1 MLKVRILTLLF
12 GTDGIR
18 GVANELLTGEF
29 AYRIALTIAEL
40 LRQDGKFGTI
50 LIGKD
55 PRMSS
60 DMLEHALASGFMSR
74 GFNIVSAGIIPTAGL
89 AHLTRTGSYILGVM
103 ISASHNQIQD
113 NGLKFFDDQGM
124 KLDESHERQIE
135 KALDE
140 ELYSSLR
147 LSPIELGSYREDTS
161 LHKLYSDHLVKI
173 PESSFKG
180 LRIIIDS
187 AHGSACSYAGEAF
200 IRLDAS
206 VENLHADPDGRKI
219 NVDCGSNYP
228 SIVREKMKQGSAD
241 LGAAFDGDADR
252 AILIDEKGDIV
263 NGDQILAMWGLYLL
277 DHDKLKN
284 NTVVGTVLSNKGLED
299 ILAKHNGRLVRTDV
313 GDRYIL
319 RKMVEEGYELGGEQ
333 SGHII
338 FLKHNVTGDG
348 IGTALKVADL
358 IRITGKRLS
367 ELGKAF
373 IPYPQVALNV
383 PTTDKMS
390 WLDDNNM
397 TGLVA
402 ELEREVLKEANGRML
417 IRPSGTQPLIR
428 IMVEAEDAG
437 VADNIAKKAFSA
449 FKEYLEKKGKLIKPS
464 RR

>member
-1 MLKVRILTLLF
+1 MTALF

-29 AYRIALTIAEL
+29 AYRIAITIAEL
-40 LRQDGKFGTI
+40 MHQDGKQGTI

-55 PRMSS
+55 PRLSS

-74 GFNIVSAGIIPTAGL
+74 GFNVVSAGIIPTAGL
-89 AHLTRTGSYILGVM
+89 AFLTRSGDYILGVM

-113 NGLKFFDDQGM
+113 NGLKFFNADGI
-124 KLDESHERQIE
+124 KLDESFEQRIE
-135 KALDE
+135 QALVGK
-140 ELYSSLR
+140 LYSSLQ
-147 LSPIELGSYREDTS
+147 LSPTELGSYREDPN
-161 LHKLYSDHLVKI
+161 LHKLYADHLAKI
-173 PESSFKG
+173 PENSFKG
-180 LRIIIDS
+180 LKIIIDS
-187 AHGSACSYAGEAF
+187 AHGSACGYAGEVF
-200 IRLDAS
+200 IRLGAQ
-206 VENLHADPDGRKI
+206 VENLHADCDGHKI

-228 SIVREKMKQGSAD
+228 KLVRERMKQNSAD
-241 LGAAFDGDADR
+241 LAVAFDGDADR
-252 AILIDEKGDIV
+252 AILIDEQGEIV
-263 NGDQILAMWGLYLL
+263 NGDQILAMWGQYLL
-277 DHDKLKN
+277 DHNNLKN

-299 ILAKHNGRLVRTDV
+299 FLAKHNGKLIRTDV
-313 GDRYIL
+313 GDKYIL
-319 RKMVEEGYELGGEQ
+319 RKMIEEGYELGGEQ

-367 ELGKAF
+367 ELGRTF
-373 IPYPQVALNV
+373 VPYPQIALNV
-383 PTTDKMS
+383 PTTDKVS
-390 WLDDNNM
+390 WLDDKKM

-402 ELEREVLKEANGRML
+402 ELEQEVLKQANGRML

-449 FKEYLEKKGKLIKPS
+449 FKDYLEKKGTLITPS